1 MTFTSLELLL
11 FAGLA
16 LAVGA
21 VVALAL
27 SRRTAPAVPVVDPAQ
42 IAGLAG
48 RLEQMAQTQEAA
60 KAELARQLQDQERAL
75 GDAVAKRLNEL
86 SGKMG
91 ETLDKSAK
99 ETTATVT
106 GLRERLARIDAA
118 QAALAELSGHV
129 VGLRDILQNKQS
141 RGAFGEVM
149 LEDLVRQVLPPNA
162 YAFQAPVG
170 DGRRA
175 DCLLKLP
182 NPPGPIVVDSK
193 FPLEAWRAMLAA
205 GDEAQRKQAQRGFVI
220 AIQKH
225 IADIRD
231 RYIVPGETA
240 EAALMFL
247 PSEAVYAELHANY
260 SDTLVQE
267 SYRARV
273 FIVSPTTL
281 WATLNTVRAVFKDVQ
296 MREQAHLIQREVGKL
311 LVDIE
316 RLDDRVENLQKHFT
330 MAEKDIREIRISA
343 DKVSKR
349 AGEIREVELGENKP
363 ELPAIA
369 AENRLI

>member
-21 VVALAL
+21 IVALGL
-27 SRRTAPAVPVVDPAQ
+27 TRRSGPAVPAVDPAQ

-60 KAELARQLQDQERAL
+60 KAELARRLQDQERAL

-91 ETLDKSAK
+91 ESLDKSAK

-149 LEDLVRQVLPPNA
+149 LEDLVRQVLPPSA

-193 FPLEAWRAMLAA
+193 FPLEAWRSMLAA

-311 LVDIE
+311 LEDVV
-316 RLDDRVENLQKHFT
+316 RLDDRVAKLQTHFSQT
-330 MAEKDIREIRISA
+330 EEDIRKIRITTE
-343 DKVSKR
+343 KVTSR
-349 AGEIREVELGENKP
+349 AGRIKEVELGENKP